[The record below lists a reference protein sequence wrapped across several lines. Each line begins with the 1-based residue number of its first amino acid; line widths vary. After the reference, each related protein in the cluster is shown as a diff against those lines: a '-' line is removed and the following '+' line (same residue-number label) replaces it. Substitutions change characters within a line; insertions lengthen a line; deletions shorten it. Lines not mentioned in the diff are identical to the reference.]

1 MRNNNYLELIDLY
14 EDLVDVV
21 YELGT
26 FTSRTNKNNSL
37 QVHLLERRTQLLG
50 EIEDQRERLLINQ
63 I

>member
-14 EDLVDVV
+14 EDLVDVI

-26 FTSRTNKNNSL
+26 FTSRTNKNTSL

-50 EIEDQRERLLINQ
+50 EIEDQSERLLINQ